1 MKSIS
6 NISPDSFTFERYP
19 LGGYILWLREN
30 FHEVT
35 EIDEQGETYTS
46 WVYDEYTM
54 LTPTFLSDEF
64 IEQHF
69 DEYLTEAKRIEATK
83 TDKRLLS
90 LESAV
95 DDLANLIGGII
106 R

>member
-1 MKSIS
+1 MKPTSI
-6 NISPDSFTFERYP
+6 IKPPMFKFERYP
-19 LGGYILWLREN
+19 RGGYILWLRDN
-30 FHEVT
+30 FKKVT
-35 EIDEQGETYTS
+35 KTDEQGETYTS

-54 LTPTFLSDEF
+54 LTPTFLSNEF

-69 DEYLTEAKRIEATK
+69 DEYFAESKRIEAMK
-83 TDKRLLS
+83 TDKRLLF